1 MEKLEKKLP
10 ESKEL
15 NQKEKVKKF
24 IEQAIKNKKVLMKD
38 VIEFILAGANAVAV
52 GTAHFKDSLASK
64 HIADD
69 LPKELEKLGI
79 TDINQLVNKVNFN

>member
-38 VIEFILAGANAVAV
+38 VIEFISKENI
-52 GTAHFKDSLASK
+52 DSEYVTK
-64 HIADD
+64 IYD
-69 LPKELEKLGI
+69 
-79 TDINQLVNKVNFN
+79 